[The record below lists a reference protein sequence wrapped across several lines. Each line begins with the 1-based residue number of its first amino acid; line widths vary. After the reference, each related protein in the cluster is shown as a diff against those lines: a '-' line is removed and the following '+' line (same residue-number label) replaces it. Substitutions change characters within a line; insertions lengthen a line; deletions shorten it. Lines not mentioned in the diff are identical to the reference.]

1 MSTTQETGPT
11 FTGPREDKSASIV
24 LLCGLATTALALLG
38 IYVLDQTTDDFHIMG
53 WYADYVIPCGAL
65 IVGVVASSGYGLGSW
80 FSDIKITKN
89 VLWTVVLL
97 QVLAYFAAQYIEF
110 KGLHLVHRADGSP
123 VGFFEYYDAT
133 ARLFAW
139 KQDNGTTGAPLGAW
153 GYGIRVLELLGF
165 VGGSLIV
172 PALLWKAPYCQSCQR
187 YMQTRQLAA
196 IPGSVPVRKIKKSDT
211 AGLAAHQAEH
221 DQAFES
227 GKSTWETLRQL
238 AVDGKGT
245 DFKSKLLELEAGTK
259 AAAKLPRRL
268 ALKLVRCKR
277 CCCGV
282 LHAHVLTGQGKYLK
296 TIGLARVDVQSDFVR
311 AVQS

>member
-1 MSTTQETGPT
+1 MNANQETGPT

-24 LLCGLATTALALLG
+24 LLCGLATTVLALLG
-38 IYVLDQTTDDFHIMG
+38 IYVLDHTSDDFHIMG

-80 FSDIKITKN
+80 FSDVKITKN

-110 KGLHLVHRADGSP
+110 KSLHLVYRLDHRP
-123 VGFFEYYDAT
+123 VGFFEYYDLT
-133 ARLFAW
+133 ARSFAW
-139 KQDNGTTGAPLGAW
+139 KEDNGKIGAPLGAW

-172 PALLWKAPYCQSCQR
+172 PAVLRKAPYCQPCQR
-187 YMQTRQLAA
+187 YMRTQQLAL

-221 DQAFES
+221 DQAFER
-227 GKSTWETLRQL
+227 GRGTWATLRQL
-238 AVDGKGT
+238 ALGGKTT
-245 DFKSKLLELEAGTK
+245 DFKNKLSELKTGGK

-268 ALKLVRCKR
+268 AFKLVRCNR
-277 CCCGV
+277 CCSGV
-282 LHAHVLTGQGKYLK
+282 LHANVLTGQGKYLK
-296 TIGLARVDVQSDFVR
+296 TVELERVDVQPEFVR
-311 AVQS
+311 AL